1 MNSQAVSLR
10 PIELAPAVDTRV
22 AAAVV
27 PMAPVSVV
35 VPCFRCAGTIA
46 GAVASVAAQTLRPA
60 EVLLVDDAS
69 GDDTL
74 ASLEAVARSY
84 PAGWVKVISLSVN
97 GGPSSARNEGWEQA
111 RQPWIAFID
120 ADDSWHPRKI
130 ELQMAALDQD
140 PHIAMIAHR
149 MNVQPRSA
157 PPPAVTLPIRLAA
170 VPRRLLR
177 MRSGFPTASVML
189 RRDLPFRFDESR
201 RRAEDAL
208 LWGQILLSGYRCVTI
223 QQVLASWHKQPF
235 GEGGLSG
242 DLAAMHAAAWDMR
255 RALYA
260 QGLVGR
266 AELLAAHAYS
276 VVRYARRHVL
286 TFLRRRRAGSD
297 AGRGS

>member
-1 MNSQAVSLR
+1 MNSPAVSLQ
-10 PIELAPAVDTRV
+10 PIEPVPAVDTRV
-22 AAAVV
+22 AAVAV

-74 ASLEAVARSY
+74 TALETVACSY
-84 PAGWVKVISLSVN
+84 PSGWIKVFSLPVN
-97 GGPSSARNEGWEQA
+97 GGPSAARNEGWEQA

-149 MNVQPRSA
+149 MNVQSRSA
-157 PPPAVTLPIRLAA
+157 PPPALTVPIKVAT

-266 AELLAAHAYS
+266 AELLAVHAYS

-286 TFLRRRRAGSD
+286 TFLRRRRTGRD

>member
-10 PIELAPAVDTRV
+10 PIELASAVDPL
-22 AAAVV
+22 AAAATV

-35 VPCFRCAGTIA
+35 VPCFRCAGTI
-46 GAVASVAAQTLRPA
+46 GDAVASVAAQTLRPA

-74 ASLEAVARSY
+74 AALEAVARSY
-84 PAGWVKVISLSVN
+84 PSGWVRVFSLPVN
-97 GGPSSARNEGWEQA
+97 GGPSAARNEGWEQA

-130 ELQMAALDQD
+130 ELQMAVLDGD

-157 PPPAVTLPIRLAA
+157 PPPTVSYPIKVVT

-177 MRSGFPTASVML
+177 MRTGFPTASVML

-223 QQVLASWHKQPF
+223 REVLASWHKQPF

-242 DLAAMHAAAWDMR
+242 DLAAMRAAAWDMR
-255 RALYA
+255 EALYA

-266 AELLAAHAYS
+266 AELLATHALS
-276 VVRYARRHVL
+276 MVRYVRRHVL
-286 TFLRRRRAGSD
+286 TFLRRWRAASRAGQ
-297 AGRGS
+297 GS

>member
-22 AAAVV
+22 AAGVV

-140 PHIAMIAHR
+140 PHIAMIAHQ

>member
-1 MNSQAVSLR
+1 MNSSAVSLR

-22 AAAVV
+22 AAAAV
-27 PMAPVSVV
+27 PLAPVSVV

-84 PAGWVKVISLSVN
+84 SAGWVKVISLSVN
-97 GGPSSARNEGWEQA
+97 GGPSAARNEGWEQA

-157 PPPAVTLPIRLAA
+157 PPPAVNHPIKIAR

-177 MRSGFPTASVML
+177 ARSGFPTASVIL

-208 LWGQILLSGYRCVTI
+208 LWGQILLSGYRCATI

-266 AELLAAHAYS
+266 AELLATHAYS
-276 VVRYARRHVL
+276 LVRYARRHVL
-286 TFLRRRRAGSD
+286 TFLRRRLVGSNAGWRS
-297 AGRGS
+297 

>member
-1 MNSQAVSLR
+1 MNSSAVTLR
-10 PIELAPAVDTRV
+10 PIELTPIADARV
-22 AAAVV
+22 AAATAT
-27 PMAPVSVV
+27 MAPISVV

-46 GAVASVAAQTLRPA
+46 DTVASVAAQTLRPA

-74 ASLEAVARSY
+74 AALEAVARSY
-84 PAGWVKVISLSVN
+84 PPGWVKVFSLPVN
-97 GGPSSARNEGWEQA
+97 GGPSAARNEGWEQA
-111 RQPWIAFID
+111 SQPWIAFID
-120 ADDSWHPRKI
+120 ADDSWHPQKI
-130 ELQMAALDQD
+130 ALQMAVLDADPYIAL
-140 PHIAMIAHR
+140 IAHR

-157 PPPAVTLPIRLAA
+157 PPPAVKHPVKVAR

-177 MRSGFPTASVML
+177 ARSGFPTASVIL

-208 LWGQILLSGYRCVTI
+208 LWGQILLSGYRCATLR
-223 QQVLASWHKQPF
+223 QVLASWHKQPF

-242 DLAAMHAAAWDMR
+242 DLAAMQAAGWDMR

-266 AELLAAHAYS
+266 TELLATHAYS
-276 VVRYARRHVL
+276 LVRYARRHVL
-286 TFLRRRRAGSD
+286 TFLRRRF
-297 AGRGS
+297 AGRAAGHRS